1 MKVKLLSQ
9 IFYSRHHIQV
19 SVHITPIEL
28 TSLQQTCS
36 IKGYIIHFFV
46 INLYTF
52 SFIQCSTVLFKFFSI
67 LVFFFFCLFNGL
79 FRSTKMKICWDFQS
93 VFTSM
98 VDASPSCK
106 DVQNVMGQGWIQWNT
121 NTMMKIFVASGQ
133 PPLKVRIS
141 QKTSNT
147 ILVHFIGRLFNILQT
162 FANQWLPNF
171 HINMTSS
178 FMASFL
184 GSLYSQQRPLDKLWG
199 WLHYTL
205 TS

>member
-1 MKVKLLSQ
+1 MNRRNNGQTL
-9 IFYSRHHIQV
+9 
-19 SVHITPIEL
+19 ITNPL
-28 TSLQQTCS
+28 KQTSHTGPS
-36 IKGYIIHFFV
+36 SHYP
-46 INLYTF
+46 YRTDF
-52 SFIQCSTVLFKFFSI
+52 STADMLNNR
-67 LVFFFFCLFNGL
+67 LHNNFCLFNSL
-79 FRSTKMKICWDFQS
+79 FRSTEMKICWDFQS

-106 DVQNVMGQGWIQWNT
+106 DVRSVMGQGCIQWNM
-121 NTMMKIFVASGQ
+121 NTMMRIFVASGQ

-141 QKTSNT
+141 KKNSNT

-171 HINMTSS
+171 HINMTAS